1 MTKQRYFLFICGS
14 FGVDVMDF
22 DTLKEARAE
31 EKRIKKL
38 KPMEIGD
45 EDTGMVG
52 KIIKG
57 VVLK

>member
-1 MTKQRYFLFICGS
+1 MTKQRYFLFICGN
-14 FGVDVMDF
+14 FGVDTLIF